1 MTDLVYAALAIAAGV
16 AATVQAATNAGLARS
31 TGLGA
36 AVVINTVVVLLA
48 SIVLWAATGAPMTFL
63 PAGTPWTLYLGG
75 VFGFVIVASLT
86 VVFPKIGAAYA
97 IALMVGGQCLAAL
110 VVDHYGLI
118 GMPREPMTLQRLVG
132 AALVAAGVAVFR
144 I

>member
-1 MTDLVYAALAIAAGV
+1 MTNLVYAALAVAAGV
-16 AATVQAATNAGLARS
+16 AATVQAATNAGLARA
-31 TGLGA
+31 TGLGPT
-36 AVVINTVVVLLA
+36 VIINTIVVLLA
-48 SIVLWAATGAPMTFL
+48 SIGLWAATGAPTTFL

-75 VFGFVIVASLT
+75 LFGFVIVASLT

>member
-1 MTDLVYAALAIAAGV
+1 MTSLVYAALAVAAGV
-16 AATVQAATNAGLARS
+16 AATIQGATNAALTRS
-31 TGLGA
+31 TGLGP
-36 AVVINTVVVLLA
+36 AVIINTIVVLIP
-48 SIVLWAATGAPMTFL
+48 SIVLWAAMGARTTFL

-97 IALMVGGQCLAAL
+97 IALMVGGQCIAAL
-110 VVDHYGLI
+110 LVDHYGLI
-118 GMPREPMTLQRLVG
+118 GMPREPLTLQRALG
-132 AALVAAGVAVFR
+132 ATLVAAGVVVFR

>member
-1 MTDLVYAALAIAAGV
+1 MTNLVYAALAIAAGV
-16 AATVQAATNAGLARS
+16 AATLQAATNAGLVRA
-31 TGLGA
+31 TGLGP
-36 AVVINTVVVLLA
+36 AVVINTIVVLLA
-48 SIVLWAATGAPMTFL
+48 SIGLWAATGAPMTFL

-86 VVFPKIGAAYA
+86 VVFPNIGAAYA
-97 IALMVGGQCLAAL
+97 IALLVGGQCLAAL

-118 GMPREPMTLQRLVG
+118 GMPPEPLTLQRLVG

-144 I
+144 M

>member
-1 MTDLVYAALAIAAGV
+1 
-16 AATVQAATNAGLARS
+16 
-31 TGLGA
+31 
-36 AVVINTVVVLLA
+36 VINTIVVLLA
-48 SIVLWAATGAPMTFL
+48 SVGLWVATGAPTTFL

-118 GMPREPMTLQRLVG
+118 GMPREPMTLQRLIG

>member
-1 MTDLVYAALAIAAGV
+1 MTNLMYAALAVAAGA
-16 AATVQAATNAGLARS
+16 AATVQAATNAGLARA
-31 TGLGA
+31 TGLGP
-36 AVVINTVVVLLA
+36 AVVINTIVVLLA
-48 SIVLWAATGAPMTFL
+48 SIGLWAATGAPTTFL
-63 PAGTPWTLYLGG
+63 PAGTPWSLYLGG
-75 VFGFVIVASLT
+75 LFGFVIVASLT

-97 IALMVGGQCLAAL
+97 IALMVGGQCLSAL

>member
-1 MTDLVYAALAIAAGV
+1 MTDLVYAALAVAAGA
-16 AATVQAATNAGLARS
+16 AATVQAATNAGLARA
-31 TGLGA
+31 TGLGQ
-36 AVVINTVVVLLA
+36 AVIVNTIVVLLA
-48 SIVLWAATGAPMTFL
+48 SIGLWAALGAPRTFL
-63 PAGTPWTLYLGG
+63 AAGAPWTLYLGG
-75 VFGFVIVASLT
+75 LFGFVIVASLT

-118 GMPREPMTLQRLVG
+118 GMPREPMTLQRLIG

>member
-1 MTDLVYAALAIAAGV
+1 MTNLVYTALAIAAGV
-16 AATVQAATNAGLARS
+16 AATVQAATNAGLARA
-31 TGLGA
+31 TGLGP

-48 SIVLWAATGAPMTFL
+48 SIGLWAATGAPATFL

-97 IALMVGGQCLAAL
+97 VALMVRRQCLARL
-110 VVDHYGLI
+110 MIEHYGLI
-118 GMPREPMTLQRLVG
+118 GMPREQMTLQRLIG

>member
-1 MTDLVYAALAIAAGV
+1 MTDLVYAALAVAAGA
-16 AATVQAATNAGLARS
+16 AATAQAATNAGLARA
-31 TGLGA
+31 TGLGP
-36 AVVINTVVVLLA
+36 AVVINTIVVLLA
-48 SIVLWAATGAPMTFL
+48 SMALWAATGAPMTFL

-75 VFGFVIVASLT
+75 LFGFTIVASLT

>member
-1 MTDLVYAALAIAAGV
+1 MTNFVYAALAVAAGV
-16 AATVQAATNAGLARS
+16 AATVQAATNAGLART
-31 TGLGA
+31 TGLGP
-36 AVVINTVVVLLA
+36 AVVINTIVVLFP
-48 SIVLWAATGAPMTFL
+48 SIALWAAMGAAPTFL

-75 VFGFVIVASLT
+75 LFGFVIVASLT

-97 IALMVGGQCLAAL
+97 IALMVGGQCIAAL

-118 GMPREPMTLQRLVG
+118 GMPREPLTLQRAIG
-132 AALVAAGVAVFR
+132 AALVTAGVVVFR